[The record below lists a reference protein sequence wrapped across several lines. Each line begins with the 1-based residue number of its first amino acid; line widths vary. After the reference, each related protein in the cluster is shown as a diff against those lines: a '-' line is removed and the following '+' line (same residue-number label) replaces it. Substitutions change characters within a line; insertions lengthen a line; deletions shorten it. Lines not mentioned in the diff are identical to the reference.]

1 MNRGEL
7 EALGVMI
14 GVVLGWSDSV
24 RATVANHW
32 SRTPSPT
39 TTYQVAAAGGVH
51 CAGSRKRCQ
60 TVDKAVRRR
69 ALPET
74 VGCVDARRW
83 IRAAGKQPEAADQT
97 YVEEKHGDRPVR
109 TAGRIG
115 HGGLRTSAHSDL
127 SRSIQGERV

>member
-51 CAGSRKRCQ
+51 CVGSRNG
-60 TVDKAVRRR
+60 VR
-69 ALPET
+69 L
-74 VGCVDARRW
+74 W
-83 IRAAGKQPEAADQT
+83 IKLSD
-97 YVEEKHGDRPVR
+97 
-109 TAGRIG
+109 AGRYP
-115 HGGLRTSAHSDL
+115 R
-127 SRSIQGERV
+127 R